1 MGKRTL
7 QRIKGTLEGI
17 GALPTD
23 KGTPTMKAT
32 NKDTE
37 RNNAALSKQMREA
50 GLPVN
55 STADAADIEPE
66 IQEQIDIILDR
77 TDPER

>member
-1 MGKRTL
+1 
-7 QRIKGTLEGI
+7 
-17 GALPTD
+17 
-23 KGTPTMKAT
+23 
-32 NKDTE
+32 
-37 RNNAALSKQMREA
+37 MREA

-66 IQEQIDIILDR
+66 IQEQINIILDR